1 MPVCLVQRSVKTSRN
16 IEVETFLI
24 HAAKVGFYF
33 GIRKCDFGFRLYFLI
48 FNLSIDNKHLK
59 LWFYVFKYIGIE

>member
-1 MPVCLVQRSVKTSRN
+1 MEKMPVCLVQRSVKTSRN

-33 GIRKCDFGFRLYFLI
+33 GFEKWDFGFGLIFLI
-48 FNLSIDNKHLK
+48 LYLPAANKCLK
-59 LWFYVFKYIGIE
+59 

>member
-33 GIRKCDFGFRLYFLI
+33 EFEKQDFGFKLI
-48 FNLSIDNKHLK
+48 FLMFYLCADNKCLK
-59 LWFYVFKYIGIE
+59 